1 MALNQ
6 EQKKFRKLHKNQGGY
21 GESVTKS
28 DSRDLG
34 EKKAEL
40 FIGTGGN
47 VKVSLYGGSV
57 VTLKNIPSGTF
68 LKKGLNLQTYKCLGI
83 EQKPTLLDRKF
94 ILALSTGSMV
104 V

>member
-1 MALNQ
+1 MALNTK
-6 EQKKFRKLHKNQGGY
+6 QKKFRKLHKNQGGY

-28 DSRDLG
+28 DSKDLG

-68 LKKGLNLQTYKCLGI
+68 LKGIFVNRVYSKGTTASDIVAIY
-83 EQKPTLLDRKF
+83 
-94 ILALSTGSMV
+94 
-104 V
+104 